1 MNNDFLDVPKMI
13 CLSQQEVSL
22 LNSLIAGSR
31 RPCHRLSKSIPNGPT
46 SALLLPD
53 YCILPSRFRKQL
65 LCEGPVICVE
75 IKPKQ
80 GFLPSP
86 ESLPQDMLVKSKV
99 SRFCLKQFHKLKKGR
114 VSVLSKYCPLD
125 LFSGCLQRQR
135 RAIESLLET
144 PQNNL
149 RIFRDLK
156 LVYGEDQRSHLNHV
170 LRGVFSIDKPL
181 TSLDDGNC
189 ANLNDNGN
197 GSTLQSRRSF
207 VNVILEALNRSARDE
222 TTARDDMTTMRKRYV
237 NIEEAFCQLH
247 TSCTEAEGDIKFKEG
262 GEEGKLEETRCNCQH
277 HVLDT
282 LSVLGSVFSAQRLD
296 SVDSY
301 RALEMARFLHKKHPS
316 LMMELKTS
324 RVDAIGSPTRLPHES
339 LEDFYFRKVWE
350 FIVSLTAK
358 DCSIMIALQRIRYCD
373 SMVDEEEIIDEIEEI
388 DSFDEK
394 DDNGIDMS
402 TTGRSSSDCY
412 SQNRSESK
420 DLLSGARK
428 MEDNFS
434 FNHRNAQ
441 IIHDDETSKSYVVSV
456 SITDLDPKLPN
467 TYPDLERKIQEKDSL
482 MIASFSEFLN
492 NNNTPNN

>member
-1 MNNDFLDVPKMI
+1 M
-13 CLSQQEVSL
+13 
-22 LNSLIAGSR
+22 
-31 RPCHRLSKSIPNGPT
+31 
-46 SALLLPD
+46 
-53 YCILPSRFRKQL
+53 
-65 LCEGPVICVE
+65 
-75 IKPKQ
+75 
-80 GFLPSP
+80 
-86 ESLPQDMLVKSKV
+86 
-99 SRFCLKQFHKLKKGR
+99 
-114 VSVLSKYCPLD
+114 SKYCPLD
-125 LFSGCLQRQR
+125 LFSGCPQRQR
-135 RAIESLLET
+135 RAIENLLET

-170 LRGVFSIDKPL
+170 LRGVFSIDEP
-181 TSLDDGNC
+181 LDDGNC
-189 ANLNDNGN
+189 ANINDNEN
-197 GSTLQSRRSF
+197 GSTLQAHRSF
-207 VNVILEALNRSARDE
+207 VNVILQALNRSAREE
-222 TTARDDMTTMRKRYV
+222 TTTRDDMTTMRKRHV

-262 GEEGKLEETRCNCQH
+262 GEEEKLEETRCNCQY

-316 LMMELKTS
+316 LMMELKTC
-324 RVDAIGSPTRLPHES
+324 RIDTIGSPTRLPHES

-373 SMVDEEEIIDEIEEI
+373 SMEDEEEIVDEIEEI
-388 DSFDEK
+388 DSSSEEK
-394 DDNGIDMS
+394 DDNSIDVS
-402 TTGRSSSDCY
+402 TTGSSSSDCD
-412 SQNRSESK
+412 SQNSIESK
-420 DLLSGARK
+420 EDVLSGAQK
-428 MEDNFS
+428 MEENFS
-434 FNHRNAQ
+434 FKTFNHRNAQ
-441 IIHDDETSKSYVVSV
+441 IIHDDETGESYVVSV

-492 NNNTPNN
+492 NNNTSPNN